1 MERHEEYNRLR
12 WLCNRRSLLEM
23 DFLLGNFLES
33 HYLTLGEVHAAA
45 FRALA
50 EMEDHDL
57 WQMVTGKKPCADAA
71 QAEVVEMLRS
81 VRVK

>member
-1 MERHEEYNRLR
+1 MQKSEEYNRLR
-12 WLCNRRSLLEM
+12 WICNRRSLLEM

-33 HYLTLGEVHAAA
+33 RYLTLSEEHAAA

-50 EMEDHDL
+50 DMEDPDL
-57 WQMVTGKKPCADAA
+57 WTLITGKRDCADAA
-71 QAEVVEMLRS
+71 QAEVVEMLRT

>member
-1 MERHEEYNRLR
+1 MQKSEEYNRLR

-33 HYLTLGEVHAAA
+33 RYLNLSEEHAAA

-50 EMEDHDL
+50 EMEDPVL
-57 WQMVTGKKPCADAA
+57 WTLVTGKRACSDPV
-71 QAEVVEMLRS
+71 QAEVLEMLRS
-81 VRVK
+81 IKVK

>member
-1 MERHEEYNRLR
+1 MDKHEEYNRLR

-33 HYLTLGEVHAAA
+33 RYLTLNEEHAAA

-50 EMEDHDL
+50 EMEDPDL
-57 WQMVTGKKPCADAA
+57 WMMITGKKPCADKA
-71 QAEVVEMLRS
+71 QAEVLEMLKS